1 MRRSGFIFL
10 VLGLIAPSCIQKAVC
25 PAYQST
31 FIYDKVALQKKFSY
45 FKEDSTP
52 KILTAS
58 TDQNKYLVA
67 VPESYRKKF
76 RSMQTVDMMPVYPVR
91 IDSAKTE
98 MTDDLSL
105 EMGDS
110 VAMFKADS
118 IAAVMK
124 AESGMVLKS
133 PDFRITKTKEK
144 YNNDQDF
151 YMWFFRKTLLLPDI
165 RYQLEKKEAG
175 IVDPPPTP
183 VAEKKRPAAQDST
196 LNKPSN
202 TKRSLFKR
210 KKKSDGADQAP
221 KLNRK
226 E

>member
-1 MRRSGFIFL
+1 M
-10 VLGLIAPSCIQKAVC
+10 
-25 PAYQST
+25 
-31 FIYDKVALQKKFSY
+31 
-45 FKEDSTP
+45 TP
-52 KILTAS
+52 L
-58 TDQNKYLVA
+58 
-67 VPESYRKKF
+67 
-76 RSMQTVDMMPVYPVR
+76 YPVK

-98 MTDDLSL
+98 KEDDLSL
-105 EMGDS
+105 ELGDS

-175 IVDPPPTP
+175 IVDTPPPSP
-183 VAEKKRPAAQDST
+183 VVKKLPAPQDST
-196 LNKPSN
+196 SGKESDA
-202 TKRSLFKR
+202 KRGFLKWR
-210 KKKSDGADQAP
+210 KKSEGKEKQV
-221 KLNRK
+221 KTNRK
-226 E
+226 G

>member
-1 MRRSGFIFL
+1 MRLTGLLFL

-31 FIYDKVALQKKFSY
+31 FIYDKIALQKKFSY
-45 FKEDSTP
+45 FQEDSTP

-67 VPESYRKKF
+67 VPESYRRKF
-76 RSMQTVDMMPVYPVR
+76 RSMQTVGMTPIYPVK
-91 IDSAKTE
+91 IDSSSVKRE
-98 MTDDLSL
+98 DDLAL
-105 EMGDS
+105 ELLDS
-110 VAMFKADS
+110 VALFKADS
-118 IAAVMK
+118 IASVMK

-133 PDFRITKTKEK
+133 PDFRITKTEEK

-175 IVDPPPTP
+175 FVDAPPAQP
-183 VAEKKRPAAQDST
+183 VGKKIPSKQDSVT
-196 LNKPSN
+196 VNPNSK
-202 TKRSLFKR
+202 KKGLFKR
-210 KKKSDGADQAP
+210 KKKSEEIEKQTEPNQKG
-221 KLNRK
+221 
-226 E
+226 